1 MSNCSSRAKG
11 SRPADRA
18 WITIAVG
25 VAGYEAAAAA
35 SQWELLSE
43 ACDRYRRRHPFITNA
58 VIFYVAMHLMRA
70 IPQQVDP
77 LTQIAVRLR

>member
-1 MSNCSSRAKG
+1 VKHG
-11 SRPADRA
+11 DYA
-18 WITIAVG
+18 WSVLAAG
-25 VAGYEAAAAA
+25 VLGYEISAPRG
-35 SQWELLSE
+35 ELLSE

-70 IPQQVDP
+70 IPQRVDP